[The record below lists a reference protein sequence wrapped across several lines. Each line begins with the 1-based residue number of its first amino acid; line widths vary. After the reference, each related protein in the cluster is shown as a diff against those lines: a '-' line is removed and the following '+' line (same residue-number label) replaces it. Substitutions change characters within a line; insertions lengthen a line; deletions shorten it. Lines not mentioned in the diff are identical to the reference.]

1 MIKSILNKKYQH
13 LFLMW
18 LDASLTDNERNAF
31 GAKLFSHLRDR
42 GICKHSLFLGAST
55 EEVGPHDG
63 GSDPFSVNMKTTIKQ
78 LKEDFAREVSI
89 AVAQA
94 LRQAEESYDA
104 KEASYKAREDEQENI
119 IASLRNELSALADD
133 DGATVVTDQD
143 KSASLPETDHVVE
156 ARMADEG
163 ARLGCFERTMTP
175 EAFCKF
181 AEDIAGRRHWRTALA
196 HLKKV
201 SLRSIKLDLQGAVVP
216 HRLSVVL
223 GSLKP
228 ADLKPASRQHW
239 TIEERARLSLLLEEG
254 MTDVVLAH
262 RLSTEFGRRIF
273 EGGVARQ
280 RRRLQR
286 DTGRDDTVASRRVR
300 KTVGRA
306 HGGHSAYVAQRPT
319 A

>member
-18 LDASLTDNERNAF
+18 MDASLTDNERNAF
-31 GAKLFSHLRDR
+31 GAKLFTHLRDR
-42 GICKHSLFLGAST
+42 GICKHSLFLGASD

-63 GSDPFSVNMKTTIKQ
+63 GSDPFSVNIKTTIER
-78 LKEDFAREVSI
+78 LNEDFAREVSI

-94 LRQAEESYDA
+94 LRQAEQAYAA
-104 KEASYKAREDEQENI
+104 KEANYKSREDEQKDI

-133 DGATVVTDQD
+133 GSANVVTDRE

-156 ARMADEG
+156 ARMPNQG
-163 ARLGCFERTMTP
+163 ARPGCFERTMTP
-175 EAFCKF
+175 EAFCKS
-181 AEDIAGRRHWRTALA
+181 AEDIAGRRHWRTAFA
-196 HLKKV
+196 HLTKV

-228 ADLKPASRQHW
+228 DDLKPASQQHW

-262 RLSTEFGRRIF
+262 RLSAEFGRRIF

-286 DTGRDDTVASRRVR
+286 DTGRDNTTASGRVR
-300 KTVGRA
+300 KAVGRA
-306 HGGHSAYVAQRPT
+306 HNGHSAYVAQR
-319 A
+319 AAA